1 MMAQWQERPIPVA
14 VIDTFQGYRVSNLW
28 WWYRLILALIV
39 SYLFLGEIGIVPS
52 ICAKVLESYVSCEP
66 NIVQPS
72 VYDQPKCPPNLKVK
86 KKKII
91 IINQR
96 SFIIC
101 QKNAGISIRDFCSG
115 RTCSFYVLPQETAI
129 SVEAH
134 TVDGQRPVTKVA
146 LRVNGTQI
154 SIWYIPT
161 GKTGL
166 PLQKFRF
173 HWDDPFTSQPQALVI
188 GRKYDYE

>member
-1 MMAQWQERPIPVA
+1 M
-14 VIDTFQGYRVSNLW
+14 
-28 WWYRLILALIV
+28 
-39 SYLFLGEIGIVPS
+39 
-52 ICAKVLESYVSCEP
+52 
-66 NIVQPS
+66 QPS

-161 GKTGL
+161 GKTGTTSSEIPF
-166 PLQKFRF
+166 PLGRSIYIATAG
-173 HWDDPFTSQPQALVI
+173 TSNRTKVRLRISYEISRTHQRLSAFLVVKKSYYFSVHFKHLVTTI
-188 GRKYDYE
+188 FKCRL